1 MRISEWRSDVCSSV
15 LADAIG
21 RFCRSH
27 ARVHRKARARV
38 QGALNATMKTVRF
51 KPQRLPPW
59 RRAVIKVG
67 SSLVAGDDGLST
79 RHASAIGLTVA
90 RLIASGHAVLL
101 VSSGAVAAGRAI
113 LGAAMLGSGIAFR
126 SEGRGE
132 GKGWL

>member
-90 RLIASGHAVLL
+90 RLLASGPAVLL
-101 VSSGAVAAGRAI
+101 V
-113 LGAAMLGSGIAFR
+113 R
-126 SEGRGE
+126 SEERRV
-132 GKGWL
+132 GKEWVS